1 MTHGTSDIT
10 LVGREFQMVSE
21 KRKLNWKVLAITAAG
36 LGAFLI
42 YILVFRVDLAQI
54 VAMVESANL
63 TLYALAGLAAILDVL
78 LSSVAWNILLRFLTV
93 RLSLL
98 KSFLY
103 VWFGIY
109 VDTLIPAESISG
121 EIAKIYLVSKEVNGN
136 PGRTTASLVVQRLIS
151 MGINICTL
159 FLGVL
164 VLLVRG
170 ELPSDPLILDLIL
183 FLISVTFAFLILIL
197 LLCVKETW
205 TLRIADAI
213 IGFADRI
220 SRGRWKLY
228 GFREG
233 IIEAAEAFHC
243 GMRDFAHAP
252 KTVIA
257 AISLFILSWIMNLSL
272 FYLTFL
278 SIGYA
283 AINWGTI
290 LFVCSIFM
298 AVKSIPIGVPFEVG
312 LPEITLTTLFSA
324 LGVEIGVSTT
334 VTILSRIL
342 THWMRFFIGF
352 GAQQWIGVRASV
364 ALGTENKSASET
376 GKT

>member
-1 MTHGTSDIT
+1 MAS
-10 LVGREFQMVSE
+10 Q
-21 KRKLNWKVLAITAAG
+21 KRKFNWKIIAVPAVG
-36 LGAFLI
+36 LGAFLV

-54 VAMVESANL
+54 VTMVEGANL
-63 TLYALAGLAAILDVL
+63 TLYALAGVAAILDVL

-93 RLSLL
+93 KIPFM

-121 EIAKIYLVSKEVNGN
+121 EIAKVYLVSKDYNGN
-136 PGRTTASLVVQRLIS
+136 PGKTTASLVVQRLIS
-151 MGINICTL
+151 MGINIGTL

-170 ELPSDPLILDLIL
+170 ELPSDPVILDLIL
-183 FLISVTFAFLILIL
+183 FLISVTFVFLILIL

-213 IGFADRI
+213 IKFADRV
-220 SRGRWKLY
+220 SRGRWKLA

-233 IIEAAEAFHC
+233 IVEAAEAFHC

-252 KTVIA
+252 RTVIA
-257 AISLFILSWIMNLSL
+257 AIILFVLSWIMNLSI

-278 SIGYA
+278 SVGYTS
-283 AINWGTI
+283 INWGTI
-290 LFVCSIFM
+290 LIVCSIFM

-324 LGVEIGVSTT
+324 LHVDLGVATT
-334 VTILSRIL
+334 VTILTRLL

-364 ALGTENKSASET
+364 ALGSENKDENNSEV
-376 GKT
+376 GKA